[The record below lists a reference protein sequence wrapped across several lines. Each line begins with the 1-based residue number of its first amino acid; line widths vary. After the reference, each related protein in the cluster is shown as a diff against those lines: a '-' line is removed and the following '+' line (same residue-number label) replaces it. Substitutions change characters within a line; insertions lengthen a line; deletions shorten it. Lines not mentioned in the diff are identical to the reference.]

1 MLYIFDLGNVIVDI
15 DFNRVLGA
23 WSDFSRVPLATLKQ
37 NFAMGETFHQHER
50 GEISDEEFAE
60 HFCQDMG
67 LSLSYEQF
75 SHGWQAVFVAIRPE
89 VIDIMHKLREQ
100 GHRVVVLSNT
110 NRLHTTFWPEE
121 YPEVKAAADKIY
133 LSQEMGMRKPEARI
147 YQAVLQAEGFT
158 AADAVFFDDNAD
170 NIEGANQ
177 LGITSILVKLLWHRI
192 DEDNMTTLAGNLAY
206 VSLLSLVPLVAV
218 IFALFSAFPMFADVS
233 LQLRHFVFANFIP
246 ATGDVIQNYIEQFVA
261 NSNKMTAVG
270 ACGLIVTAL
279 LLMYAIDS
287 ALNTIW
293 RSKKA
298 RPKVYSFAVYWMI
311 LTLGPLL
318 AGASLAI
325 SSYLLSLRWASD
337 LNGVIDNVLRIF
349 PLILSW
355 LSFWL
360 LYSVVPTTRVPNRDA
375 VVGALVAAVLFELG
389 KKGFAL
395 YITMFPSY
403 QLIYGV
409 LAVIPILFVWV
420 YWTWC
425 IVLLGA
431 EITVTLGVYRE
442 LKKAAAAEKQQEADQ
457 P

>member
-1 MLYIFDLGNVIVDI
+1 
-15 DFNRVLGA
+15 
-23 WSDFSRVPLATLKQ
+23 
-37 NFAMGETFHQHER
+37 
-50 GEISDEEFAE
+50 
-60 HFCQDMG
+60 
-67 LSLSYEQF
+67 
-75 SHGWQAVFVAIRPE
+75 
-89 VIDIMHKLREQ
+89 
-100 GHRVVVLSNT
+100 
-110 NRLHTTFWPEE
+110 
-121 YPEVKAAADKIY
+121 
-133 LSQEMGMRKPEARI
+133 
-147 YQAVLQAEGFT
+147 
-158 AADAVFFDDNAD
+158 
-170 NIEGANQ
+170 
-177 LGITSILVKLLWHRI
+177 
-192 DEDNMTTLAGNLAY
+192 MTTLAGNLAY
-206 VSLLSLVPLVAV
+206 VSLLSLVPLIAV
-218 IFALFSAFPMFADVS
+218 VFALFAAFPMFSDVS
-233 LQLRHFVFANFIP
+233 AQLRHFIFANFIP
-246 ATGDVIQNYIEQFVA
+246 ATGDVIQRYIEQFVA

-279 LLMYAIDS
+279 LLMYAIDN

-293 RSKKA
+293 RSKRT

-337 LNGVIDNVLRIF
+337 LNSVIDDVLRIF
-349 PLILSW
+349 PLVLSW

-360 LYSVVPTTRVPNRDA
+360 LYSIVPTTRVPNRDA
-375 VVGALVAAVLFELG
+375 VIGAFVAAVLFEAG

-431 EITVTLGVYRE
+431 EITVTLGNTAN
-442 LKKAAAAEKQQEADQ
+442 LNKPQNKKKQINHDCINSARNPCQRHRGGRGDG
-457 P
+457 

>member
-1 MLYIFDLGNVIVDI
+1 MLKIV
-15 DFNRVLGA
+15 
-23 WSDFSRVPLATLKQ
+23 
-37 NFAMGETFHQHER
+37 HQ
-50 GEISDEEFAE
+50 
-60 HFCQDMG
+60 
-67 LSLSYEQF
+67 
-75 SHGWQAVFVAIRPE
+75 
-89 VIDIMHKLREQ
+89 
-100 GHRVVVLSNT
+100 
-110 NRLHTTFWPEE
+110 
-121 YPEVKAAADKIY
+121 KAAHHTRP
-133 LSQEMGMRKPEARI
+133 LRSW
-147 YQAVLQAEGFT
+147 L
-158 AADAVFFDDNAD
+158 
-170 NIEGANQ
+170 
-177 LGITSILVKLLWHRI
+177 KLLWHRI

-218 IFALFSAFPMFADVS
+218 VFALFSAFPMFADVS
-233 LQLRHFVFANFIP
+233 LQLRHFIFANFIP

-293 RSKKA
+293 RSKRI
-298 RPKVYSFAVYWMI
+298 RPRVYSFAVYWMI

-325 SSYLLSLRWASD
+325 SSYLLSLRWASE
-337 LNGVIDNVLRIF
+337 LNGVIDNALRLF

-375 VVGALVAAVLFELG
+375 VLGALVAAVLFELG

-431 EITVTLGVYRE
+431 EITVTLGIYRE
-442 LKKAAAAEKQQEADQ
+442 LRKAAEAEKQQEADQ

>member
-1 MLYIFDLGNVIVDI
+1 
-15 DFNRVLGA
+15 
-23 WSDFSRVPLATLKQ
+23 
-37 NFAMGETFHQHER
+37 
-50 GEISDEEFAE
+50 
-60 HFCQDMG
+60 
-67 LSLSYEQF
+67 
-75 SHGWQAVFVAIRPE
+75 
-89 VIDIMHKLREQ
+89 
-100 GHRVVVLSNT
+100 
-110 NRLHTTFWPEE
+110 
-121 YPEVKAAADKIY
+121 
-133 LSQEMGMRKPEARI
+133 
-147 YQAVLQAEGFT
+147 
-158 AADAVFFDDNAD
+158 
-170 NIEGANQ
+170 
-177 LGITSILVKLLWHRI
+177 
-192 DEDNMTTLAGNLAY
+192 
-206 VSLLSLVPLVAV
+206 
-218 IFALFSAFPMFADVS
+218 
-233 LQLRHFVFANFIP
+233 
-246 ATGDVIQNYIEQFVA
+246 
-261 NSNKMTAVG
+261 
-270 ACGLIVTAL
+270 
-279 LLMYAIDS
+279 
-287 ALNTIW
+287 
-293 RSKKA
+293 
-298 RPKVYSFAVYWMI
+298 MI

-375 VVGALVAAVLFELG
+375 VWGRWWRRAFELG

-431 EITVTLGVYRE
+431 EITVTLVYRE
-442 LKKAAAAEKQQEADQ
+442 LKKAAEAEKQQEADQ